1 VFEDVPMSTARRQ
14 MPAPAGRAGV
24 GRGEAASD
32 EAQDPRRGTEGTGS
46 ALLLAALTRENLQRA
61 WKRVKVNKGSAGAD
75 GLDIEQT
82 ARYLKAAW
90 PGIRERLLRGTYRP
104 VRYDG

>member
-1 VFEDVPMSTARRQ
+1 
-14 MPAPAGRAGV
+14 
-24 GRGEAASD
+24 
-32 EAQDPRRGTEGTGS
+32 
-46 ALLLAALTRENLQRA
+46 
-61 WKRVKVNKGSAGAD
+61 VKVNKGSAGAD